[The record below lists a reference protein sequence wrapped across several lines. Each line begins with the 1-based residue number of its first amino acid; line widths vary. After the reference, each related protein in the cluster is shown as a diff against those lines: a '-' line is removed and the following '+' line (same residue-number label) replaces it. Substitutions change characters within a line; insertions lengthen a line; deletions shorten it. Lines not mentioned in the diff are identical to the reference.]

1 MQTQQTP
8 LSAYKQAVLD
18 QMRTPMPHIEL
29 YTLVRII
36 LNRDIR
42 REVPRIFQGKVD
54 DEMLQWMVDNSIGLL
69 KRQNNNNAAAWVDF
83 LAKLDRENAEI
94 VCEYVAQKSDWYG
107 YNS

>member
-1 MQTQQTP
+1 MQTQTP

-18 QMRTPMPHIEL
+18 QMRAPMPYIEL

-54 DEMLQWMVDNSIGLL
+54 DEMLQWAIDNAAGAL
-69 KRQNNNNAAAWVDF
+69 KRNDGNNTLAWVDF
-83 LAKLDRENAEI
+83 LAKSDRENAEI
-94 VCEYVAQKSDWYG
+94 ICEYVAQNSDWYG